1 VKRKN
6 KMNHGLIMESWRRF
20 LIKENVR
27 SLSSELEKQFN
38 VQLSL
43 SELGDIISI
52 NKIII
57 PEEQR
62 GAGIGSEVMKK
73 IIEYADVNQK
83 IISLTPT
90 EDYGGKKSKLIKF
103 YKKFGFVDN
112 KGKNKN
118 FETTDTMIRNPK

>member
-1 VKRKN
+1 MKTDKIISIW
-6 KMNHGLIMESWRRF
+6 KTF
-20 LIKENVR
+20 LIKENVQT
-27 SLSSELEKQFN
+27 LSSELEKQFN

-43 SELGDIISI
+43 SELGDIISL

-62 GAGIGSEVMKK
+62 GTGIGSEVMKK
-73 IIEYADVNQK
+73 IIDYADANQK

-90 EDYGGKKSKLIKF
+90 EDYGGKKNKLIKF

-118 FETTDTMIRNPK
+118 FETRDTMIRNPK

>member
-1 VKRKN
+1 
-6 KMNHGLIMESWRRF
+6 MENWRSF
-20 LIKENVR
+20 ILKE
-27 SLSSELEKQFN
+27 SIQMLSSELEKEFN

-43 SELGDIISI
+43 SELGDIISL

-62 GAGIGSEVMKK
+62 GTGIGSQVMKK
-73 IIEYADVNQK
+73 IIEYADANQK

-103 YKKFGFVDN
+103 YKNFGFVDN

>member
-1 VKRKN
+1 MVVKKIFEN
-6 KMNHGLIMESWRRF
+6 WKKFVL
-20 LIKENVR
+20 KENVK
-27 SLSSELEKQFN
+27 SLSSELEKLFN

-43 SELGDIISI
+43 SELGDIISL

-62 GAGIGSEVMKK
+62 GTGIGTEVMKR
-73 IIEYADVNQK
+73 IIDYADENQK

-112 KGKNKN
+112 KGKNIN
-118 FETTDTMIRNPK
+118 YETKDTMIRNPK

>member
-1 VKRKN
+1 MKTDKIIN
-6 KMNHGLIMESWRRF
+6 IWKTYL
-20 LIKENVR
+20 LKENIK
-27 SLSSELEKQFN
+27 SLSSELEKEFN

-43 SELGDIISI
+43 SELGDIISL

-57 PEEQR
+57 PEDQR
-62 GAGIGSEVMKK
+62 GTGIGSEVMKK
-73 IIEYADVNQK
+73 IIEYADANQK

-118 FETTDTMIRNPK
+118 FETRDTMIRNPK

>member
-1 VKRKN
+1 
-6 KMNHGLIMESWRRF
+6 MEMHKIF
-20 LIKENVR
+20 NNFKKFIIKENVQG
-27 SLSSELEKQFN
+27 LSSELEKQFN
-38 VQLSL
+38 VRLSL
-43 SELGDIISI
+43 SELGDIISL

-62 GAGIGSEVMKK
+62 GTGIGSEVMKR
-73 IIEYADVNQK
+73 IVDYADANQK

-118 FETTDTMIRNPK
+118 FETRDTMIRNPK

>member
-1 VKRKN
+1 MKKIFEN
-6 KMNHGLIMESWRRF
+6 WNRF
-20 LIKENVR
+20 ILKENVKL
-27 SLSSELEKQFN
+27 LSSELEKQFN
-38 VQLSL
+38 VKLSL
-43 SELGDIISI
+43 SELGDIISL

-62 GAGIGSEVMKK
+62 GTGIGSEVMQK
-73 IIEYADVNQK
+73 IVDYADENQK

-112 KGKNKN
+112 KGKNIN
-118 FETTDTMIRNPK
+118 YETKDTMIRNPK

>member
-1 VKRKN
+1 
-6 KMNHGLIMESWRRF
+6 MEMHKIF
-20 LIKENVR
+20 NNFKKFIIKENVQG
-27 SLSSELEKQFN
+27 LSSELEKQFN
-38 VQLSL
+38 VRLSL
-43 SELGDIISI
+43 SELGDIISL

-62 GAGIGSEVMKK
+62 GTGIGSEVMKR
-73 IIEYADVNQK
+73 IVDYADVNQK

-118 FETTDTMIRNPK
+118 FETRDTMIRNPK